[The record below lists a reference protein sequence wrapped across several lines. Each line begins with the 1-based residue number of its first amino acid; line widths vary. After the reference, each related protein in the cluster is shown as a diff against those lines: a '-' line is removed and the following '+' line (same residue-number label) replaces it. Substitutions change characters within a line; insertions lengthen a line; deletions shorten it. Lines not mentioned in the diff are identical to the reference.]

1 MLSTIASLMLLKD
14 DRICLGNC
22 VALSRLAS
30 IVSMVVRLPYMH
42 CLLTTDALAGR
53 RNGVEIAKMLSTI
66 ASHMWFKDNR
76 ILSWDF
82 YCSVS
87 VCGDCYDGGS
97 APIHRDDD
105 AWPGMRRY
113 AEFYDACIQM
123 KKTNEGRTV

>member
-1 MLSTIASLMLLKD
+1 MPWTFASFMWLKD
-14 DRICLGNC
+14 DHSCLGTS
-22 VALSRLAS
+22 VALSWLVS

-42 CLLTTDALAGR
+42 CLLPTDALAGR

-87 VCGDCYDGGS
+87 IGVDCFEGGA
-97 APIHRDDD
+97 API
-105 AWPGMRRY
+105 Y
-113 AEFYDACIQM
+113 ARVVQ
-123 KKTNEGRTV
+123 NGRTDSLVEGMESI